1 MVAKTFTVT
10 HGKIRLKVKLLPTV
24 ADVHQEHQTVARR
37 CYDGNTV
44 YAFFLPAQR
53 TARHIGT
60 VVFPL
65 NGKLKELIP
74 HEVAHA
80 VIHAQNGVL
89 SHDDEAC
96 CTAIGRISARIFK
109 HSRRWEQWRENHLPS
124 LRCSL
129 FA

>member
-1 MVAKTFTVT
+1 MAKTFTVC
-10 HGKIRLKVKLLPTV
+10 HGSIRIKVKLLPTV
-24 ADVHQEHQTVARR
+24 ADVHRAHQHGCKRDMSGR
-37 CYDGNTV
+37 TV

-53 TARHIGT
+53 AARHVGMI
-60 VVFPL
+60 VLPL
-65 NGKLKELIP
+65 NGKLEELIP

-109 HSRRWEQWRENHLPS
+109 HIEKS
-124 LRCSL
+124 
-129 FA
+129 A